1 MVDRKGKKTKEST
14 EEERK
19 LARKLREKGKSN
31 KEIASLLNKS
41 TRWVQRWFKTHG
53 RIFQRELSQN
63 SLIRTGQIVCQRSL
77 TGKGTTTLNNVNK
90 M

>member
-41 TRWVQRWFKTHG
+41 TRWVQRWCNRPGDSVKGNSRKTH
-53 RIFQRELSQN
+53 
-63 SLIRTGQIVCQRSL
+63 
-77 TGKGTTTLNNVNK
+77 
-90 M
+90 

>member
-41 TRWVQRWFKTHG
+41 TRWVQR
-53 RIFQRELSQN
+53 
-63 SLIRTGQIVCQRSL
+63 
-77 TGKGTTTLNNVNK
+77 
-90 M
+90 